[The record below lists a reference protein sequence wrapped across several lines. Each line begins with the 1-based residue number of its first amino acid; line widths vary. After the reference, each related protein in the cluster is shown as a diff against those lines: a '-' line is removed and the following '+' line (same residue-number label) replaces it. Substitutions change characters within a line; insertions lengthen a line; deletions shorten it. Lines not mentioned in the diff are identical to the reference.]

1 MSNRIKGLPPHWEEY
16 LLCVLLH
23 MALPFL
29 PLLFEMIF
37 SRTNTISEKSLMLFS
52 AMYALSIGLSSK
64 SKLMFGF
71 TVVISIFFS
80 VAFGVV
86 AGGGSSIP
94 NAEYYSYLTLITIFI
109 IHLLERYNRH
119 VIDQTPFW
127 EFSNGGA
134 SA

>member
-1 MSNRIKGLPPHWEEY
+1 MPKRIKGLPPHWEEY

-23 MALPFL
+23 MMLPFL
-29 PLLFEMIF
+29 PLLFELIF
-37 SRTNTISEKSLMLFS
+37 SKAHVVSDKSLMLFS
-52 AMYALSIGLSSK
+52 AMYALSIGLSSS

-86 AGGGSSIP
+86 AGGGNSIQ
-94 NAEYYSYLTLITIFI
+94 NSEIFSFIALVFIFLI
-109 IHLLERYNRH
+109 HALERYNRH

-127 EFSNGGA
+127 IFSNGGA
-134 SA
+134 EA

>member
-1 MSNRIKGLPPHWEEY
+1 MANRIKGLPPHWEEY

-29 PLLFEMIF
+29 PLLFELLF
-37 SRTNTISEKSLMLFS
+37 SSTSTVSEKSLMLFS
-52 AMYALSIGLSSK
+52 AMYALSIGLSSN

-86 AGGGSSIP
+86 AGGGNSIP
-94 NAEYYSYLTLITIFI
+94 NSEVYSYLALLGIFI
-109 IHLLERYNRH
+109 VHGLERYNRH

-127 EFSNGGA
+127 DFSNGGA
-134 SA
+134 G

>member
-1 MSNRIKGLPPHWEEY
+1 MANRIKGLPPHWEEY
-16 LLCVLLH
+16 FLCVLLH

-29 PLLFEMIF
+29 PLLFEMLF
-37 SRTNTISEKSLMLFS
+37 SNTSTISEKSLMLFS

-86 AGGGSSIP
+86 AGGGNSIP
-94 NAEYYSYLTLITIFI
+94 NSEVYSYWALLGIFI
-109 IHLLERYNRH
+109 IHALERYNRH

-127 EFSNGGA
+127 DFSNGGA
-134 SA
+134 G

>member
-16 LLCVLLH
+16 LLCVLMH

-29 PLLFEMIF
+29 PLLFELLF
-37 SRTNTISEKSLMLFS
+37 SSAHTISDKSLMLFS
-52 AMYALSIGLSSK
+52 AMYALSIGLSSN

-86 AGGGSSIP
+86 AGGGSSIT
-94 NAEYYSYLTLITIFI
+94 NSEVYSYFALFAIFV
-109 IHLLERYNRH
+109 IHALERFNRH

-127 EFSNGGA
+127 EFSSGEVR
-134 SA
+134 S